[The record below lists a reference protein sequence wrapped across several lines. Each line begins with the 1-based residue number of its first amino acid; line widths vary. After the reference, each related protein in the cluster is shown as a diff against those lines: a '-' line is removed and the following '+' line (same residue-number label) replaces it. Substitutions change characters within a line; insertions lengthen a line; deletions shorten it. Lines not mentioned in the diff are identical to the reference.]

1 MKLWGG
7 RFTKP
12 TNQLVEEYT
21 ASISFDQKMWRQDI
35 VGSLAHVAM
44 LGKCGI
50 LPMEEVRQIIAG
62 LKKVKEKIEHG
73 QAPFLVA
80 HEDVHMN
87 IEKMLI
93 EEIGPVGG
101 KLHTGRSRNDQV
113 ALDMH
118 LFLREKLMEIIQLA
132 MYLQEAMIEQANQ
145 HLDTVMPGYTHLQRA
160 QPVLFGYHLMAY
172 VSMLQRDIE
181 RMTETWKR
189 VNVLPLGAG
198 ALAGTTFP
206 IDRAFVAELLQFD
219 NIYQNSMDA
228 VSDRDFIVEFLADA
242 SLLMAHLSRLCEE
255 LVIWSSQEFSFV
267 ELDDAFCTGSSIMP
281 QKKNPDVA
289 ELVRGKTG
297 RVYGNL
303 VGLLT
308 VLKGLPMAYN
318 KDMQEDKEGMFD
330 TVTTIHGALALL
342 TPMIQTMQVRTERMR
357 QAVTNDFSNATDL
370 ADYLVRKDMPF
381 RQAHEVV
388 GRAVLYCIE
397 QQKYLLDLSVEEF
410 QSFSEVIGE
419 DVYEALAVETV
430 VNARNVLGGTA
441 RNQVEQQ
448 IEWYR
453 SKLVDTHAWVDT
465 NSQKVMIEALIDIGA
480 PVQRAL

>member
-12 TNQLVEEYT
+12 TNQLVDEYT
-21 ASISFDQKMWRQDI
+21 SSISFDQQMWRQDI

-62 LKKVKEKIEHG
+62 LKKVKDKIERG
-73 QAPFLVA
+73 QAEFLVA

-113 ALDMH
+113 ATDMH
-118 LFLREKLMEIIQLA
+118 LYLREKLMEIIQLA
-132 MYLQEAMIEQANQ
+132 MYLQEALLEKAGQ

-219 NIYQNSMDA
+219 GIYQNSMDA
-228 VSDRDFIVEFLADA
+228 VSDRDFIVEFLADSA
-242 SLLMAHLSRLCEE
+242 ILMAHLSRLCEE
-255 LVIWSSQEFSFV
+255 LVIWSSQEFSFI
-267 ELDDAFCTGSSIMP
+267 ELDDEFCTGSSIMP

-303 VGLLT
+303 FGLLT
-308 VLKGLPMAYN
+308 VLKGLPLAYN

-330 TVTTIHGALALL
+330 TVATLHGALALL
-342 TPMIQTMQVRTERMR
+342 TPMISTMQVKADRMR
-357 QAVTNDFSNATDL
+357 QAVTQDFSNATDL
-370 ADYLVRKDMPF
+370 ADYLVRKNMPF

-388 GRAVLYCIE
+388 GKAVLYCIE
-397 QQKYLLDLSVEEF
+397 NNKYLLDMSLAEF
-410 QSFSEVIGE
+410 QSFSGVIGE

-430 VNARNVLGGTA
+430 VNARNVLGATA
-441 RNQVEQQ
+441 RGQVEEQ
-448 IEWYR
+448 IKVFRKHLEQ
-453 SKLVDTHAWVDT
+453 THDWVEK
-465 NSQKVMIEALIDIGA
+465 NSQKVMIESLIDVGSPA
-480 PVQRAL
+480 

>member
-62 LKKVKEKIEHG
+62 LKKVKEKIERG
-73 QAPFLVA
+73 QAEFLVA

-118 LFLREKLMEIIQLA
+118 LYLREKLMEIIQLA
-132 MYLQEAMIEQANQ
+132 MYLQEALLEQAGQ

-206 IDRAFVAELLQFD
+206 IDRTFVAELLQFD
-219 NIYQNSMDA
+219 GIYQNSMDA

-242 SLLMAHLSRLCEE
+242 SLVMTHLSRLCEE

-303 VGLLT
+303 FGLLT
-308 VLKGLPMAYN
+308 VLKGLPLAYN

-330 TVTTIHGALALL
+330 TVATIHGALALL
-342 TPMIQTMQVRTERMR
+342 TPMIKTMQVKADRMR

-388 GRAVLYCIE
+388 GRTVLYCIE
-397 QQKYLLDLSVEEF
+397 QQKYLLDLTLEEF
-410 QSFSEVIGE
+410 QGFSEAIGA

-441 RNQVEQQ
+441 RNQVEAQ
-448 IEWYR
+448 IDWYR
-453 SKLVDTHAWVDT
+453 KQLVDTHTWVDK
-465 NSQKVMIEALIDIGA
+465 NSQKVMIESLIDVGSPA
-480 PVQRAL
+480 

>member
-62 LKKVKEKIEHG
+62 LKKVKDKIERG
-73 QAPFLVA
+73 QAEFLVA

-93 EEIGPVGG
+93 EEIGSVGG

-132 MYLQEAMIEQANQ
+132 MYLQEALIEQANE

-206 IDRAFVAELLQFD
+206 IDRTFVAEMLQFD
-219 NIYQNSMDA
+219 GIYQNSMDA
-228 VSDRDFIVEFLADA
+228 VSDRDFIVEFLADS
-242 SLLMAHLSRLCEE
+242 SLIMTHLSRLCEE

-303 VGLLT
+303 FGLLT
-308 VLKGLPMAYN
+308 VLKGLPLAYN

-330 TVTTIHGALALL
+330 TVATIHGALALL
-342 TPMIQTMQVRTERMR
+342 TPMIQTMQVRTDRMR

-370 ADYLVRKDMPF
+370 ADYLVRKNMPF
-381 RQAHEVV
+381 REAHEVV
-388 GRAVLYCIE
+388 GRTVLYCIE
-397 QQKYLLDLSVEEF
+397 QQKYLLDLTLEEL
-410 QSFSEVIGE
+410 QSFSGVIGA

-441 RNQVEQQ
+441 RNQVEVQ
-448 IEWYR
+448 IAWYR
-453 SKLVDTHAWVDT
+453 EKLVDTHAWVDK
-465 NSQKVMIEALIDIGA
+465 NSQKVMIESLIDVGSPA
-480 PVQRAL
+480 

>member
-21 ASISFDQKMWRQDI
+21 ASISFDQQMWRQDI

-50 LPMEEVRQIIAG
+50 LPMDEVRQIIAG
-62 LKKVKEKIEHG
+62 LKKVKEKIERG
-73 QAPFLVA
+73 QVQFLVA

-118 LFLREKLMEIIQLA
+118 LYLREKLMEIIQLS
-132 MYLQEAMIEQANQ
+132 MYLQEALLEQASS

-160 QPVLFGYHLMAY
+160 QPVLFGYHMMAY

-181 RMTETWKR
+181 RMRDCWKR

-219 NIYQNSMDA
+219 GIYLNSMDA
-228 VSDRDFIVEFLADA
+228 VSDRDFIVEFLASA

-289 ELVRGKTG
+289 ELVSGKTG

-303 VGLLT
+303 FGLLT
-308 VLKGLPMAYN
+308 VLKGLPLAYN

-330 TVTTIHGALALL
+330 TVATLHGALALL
-342 TPMIQTMQVRTERMR
+342 TPMIQTMQVKTDRMR
-357 QAVTNDFSNATDL
+357 QAVTQDFSNATDL
-370 ADYLVRKDMPF
+370 ADYLVRKEMPF

-397 QQKYLLDLSVEEF
+397 QQKYLLDLSLDEF
-410 QSFSEVIGE
+410 RMFSADIDS

-441 RNQVEQQ
+441 RGQVEAQ
-448 IEWYR
+448 ISAYR
-453 SKLVDTHAWVDT
+453 ELLKETHAWVDK
-465 NSQKVMIEALIDIGA
+465 NSQKVMIESLIDVGSPA
-480 PVQRAL
+480 

>member
-21 ASISFDQKMWRQDI
+21 ASITFDQQMWRQDI

-50 LPMEEVRQIIAG
+50 LPMDEVKQIISG
-62 LKKVKEKIEHG
+62 LKKVKEKIEQG
-73 QAPFLVA
+73 KVQFLVA
-80 HEDVHMN
+80 HEDIHMN
-87 IEKMLI
+87 IEKLLI

-118 LFLREKLMEIIQLA
+118 LYLREKLLEIIQLA
-132 MYLQEAMIEQANQ
+132 AYLQNALLEQAAQ

-181 RMTETWKR
+181 RMQECWKR

-206 IDRAFVAELLQFD
+206 IDREFVAELLQFD
-219 NIYQNSMDA
+219 GIYLNSMDA
-228 VSDRDFIVEFLADA
+228 VSDRDFIVEFLAA
-242 SLLMAHLSRLCEE
+242 SSLLMTHLSRLCEE
-255 LVIWSSQEFSFV
+255 LVIWSSQEFSFI

-308 VLKGLPMAYN
+308 VLKGLPLAYN

-330 TVTTIHGALALL
+330 TVATLHGALALL
-342 TPMIQTMQVRTERMR
+342 TPMIQTMQVRQERMR
-357 QAVTNDFSNATDL
+357 QAVTQDFSNATDL
-370 ADYLVRKDMPF
+370 ADYLVRKGLPF

-397 QQKYLLDLSVEEF
+397 QNKYLLDLSMEEF
-410 QSFSEVIGE
+410 AQFSPDIAE

-430 VNARNVLGGTA
+430 VNARNVQGGTA
-441 RNQVEQQ
+441 RPQVEKQ
-448 IEWYR
+448 IAAAREWVSATQNWIER
-453 SKLVDTHAWVDT
+453 T
-465 NSQKVMIEALIDIGA
+465 SQKVMIESLVDVGS
-480 PVQRAL
+480 PV

>member
-12 TNQLVEEYT
+12 TNQLVDEYT
-21 ASISFDQKMWRQDI
+21 ASISFDQQMWRQDI

-50 LPMEEVRQIIAG
+50 LPMDEVKEIIAG
-62 LKKVKEKIEHG
+62 LKKVKEKIERG
-73 QAPFLVA
+73 QVQFLVA
-80 HEDVHMN
+80 HEDIHMN
-87 IEKMLI
+87 IEKLLI

-118 LFLREKLMEIIQLA
+118 LYLREKLLEIIQLA
-132 MYLQEAMIEQANQ
+132 MYLQKALLEQASR

-160 QPVLFGYHLMAY
+160 QPVLFGYHMMAY

-181 RMTETWKR
+181 RMQECWKR

-206 IDRAFVAELLQFD
+206 IDREFVAELLQFD
-219 NIYQNSMDA
+219 GIYLNSMDA

-308 VLKGLPMAYN
+308 VLKGLPLAYN

-330 TVTTIHGALALL
+330 TVATLHGALALL
-342 TPMIQTMQVRTERMR
+342 TPMIQTMQVKQERMR
-357 QAVTNDFSNATDL
+357 QAVAKDFSNATDL
-370 ADYLVRKDMPF
+370 ADYLVRKGLPF

-388 GRAVLYCIE
+388 GKAVLYCIE
-397 QQKYLLDLSVEEF
+397 QQRYLLELSLDEF
-410 QSFSEVIGE
+410 YSFSPQIEA
-419 DVYEALAVETV
+419 DVYDALAIETV
-430 VNARNVLGGTA
+430 VNARNVQGGTA
-441 RNQVEQQ
+441 RNQVEKQ
-448 IEWYR
+448 IGLAQEWI
-453 SKLVDTHAWVDT
+453 KHTQAWIDRT
-465 NSQKVMIEALIDIGA
+465 SQKVMIESLVDVGSPA
-480 PVQRAL
+480 

>member
-62 LKKVKEKIEHG
+62 LKKVKEKIERG
-73 QAPFLVA
+73 QAEFLIA

-118 LFLREKLMEIIQLA
+118 LYLREKLMEIIQLA
-132 MYLQEAMIEQANQ
+132 MYLQEAMIEQASQ

-172 VSMLQRDIE
+172 ASMLQRDIE

-219 NIYQNSMDA
+219 GIYQNSMDA

-242 SLLMAHLSRLCEE
+242 SLLMTHLSRLCEE

-303 VGLLT
+303 FGLLT
-308 VLKGLPMAYN
+308 VLKGLPLAYN

-330 TVTTIHGALALL
+330 TVETIHGALALL
-342 TPMIQTMQVRTERMR
+342 TPMIQSMQVRTERMR

-370 ADYLVRKDMPF
+370 ADYLVRKNMPF

-388 GRAVLYCIE
+388 GRTVLYCIE
-397 QQKYLLDLSVEEF
+397 HNKYLLDLSLAEF
-410 QSFSEVIGE
+410 QSFSDAIGE

-441 RNQVEQQ
+441 RNQVEKQ

-453 SKLVDTHAWVDT
+453 QKLVETRAWVDK
-465 NSQKVMIEALIDIGA
+465 NSQKVMIESLIDIGA
-480 PVQRAL
+480 PVQR

>member
-21 ASISFDQKMWRQDI
+21 ASISFDQQMWRQDI

-62 LKKVKEKIEHG
+62 LKKVKEKIERG
-73 QAPFLVA
+73 QAQFLVA

-118 LFLREKLMEIIQLA
+118 LYLREKLMEIIQLA
-132 MYLQEAMIEQANQ
+132 MYLQEALLDQASQ

-206 IDRAFVAELLQFD
+206 IDRTFVAELLQFD
-219 NIYQNSMDA
+219 GIYQNSMDA
-228 VSDRDFIVEFLADA
+228 VSDRDFIVEFLADS
-242 SLLMAHLSRLCEE
+242 SLLMTHLSRMCEE

-267 ELDDAFCTGSSIMP
+267 ELDDEFSTGSSIMP

-303 VGLLT
+303 IGLLT
-308 VLKGLPMAYN
+308 VLKGLPLAYN

-330 TVTTIHGALALL
+330 TVATLHGALALM
-342 TPMIQTMQVRTERMR
+342 TPMIQSMQVKTERMR
-357 QAVTNDFSNATDL
+357 QAVTQDFSNATDL
-370 ADYLVRKDMPF
+370 ADYLVRKNMPF

-388 GRAVLYCIE
+388 GRTVLYCIE
-397 QQKYLLDLSVEEF
+397 HQKFLLDMSLAEF
-410 QSFSEVIGE
+410 QSFSGVIGE

-441 RNQVEQQ
+441 RNQVEAQ
-448 IEWYR
+448 IGAYR
-453 SKLVDTHAWVDT
+453 KLLVETHAWVDK
-465 NSQKVMIEALIDIGA
+465 NSQKVMIESLIDVGSPA
-480 PVQRAL
+480 

>member
-12 TNQLVEEYT
+12 TNQLVDEYT
-21 ASISFDQKMWRQDI
+21 ASITFDKQMWRQDI

-50 LPMEEVRQIIAG
+50 LPMEEVKQIIAG
-62 LKKVKEKIEHG
+62 LKKVKDKIERG
-73 QAPFLVA
+73 QVEFLVA
-80 HEDVHMN
+80 NEDVHMN
-87 IEKMLI
+87 IEKFLI
-93 EEIGPVGG
+93 DEIGPVGG

-118 LFLREKLMEIIQLA
+118 LYLREKQMEIIQLA
-132 MYLQEAMIEQANQ
+132 MYLQKALLNQAEN
-145 HLDTVMPGYTHLQRA
+145 HLDTIMPGYTHLQRA
-160 QPVLFGYHLMAY
+160 QPVLLGYHLMAY

-181 RMTETWKR
+181 RLMEGWKR

-206 IDRAFVAELLQFD
+206 IDREFVAEMLAFD
-219 NIYQNSMDA
+219 GIYINSMDA
-228 VSDRDFIVEFLADA
+228 VSDRDFIVEFLADSA
-242 SLLMAHLSRLCEE
+242 LLMTHLSRLCEE
-255 LVIWSSQEFSFV
+255 LVIWSSQEFAFI

-308 VLKGLPMAYN
+308 VLKGLPLAYN
-318 KDMQEDKEGMFD
+318 KDLQEDKEGMFD
-330 TVTTIHGALALL
+330 TVATLHGALALL
-342 TPMIQTMQVRTERMR
+342 TPMMESMQVRKDRMR
-357 QAVTNDFSNATDL
+357 QAVTNDFANATDL
-370 ADYLVRKDMPF
+370 ADYLAAKGLPF

-388 GRAVLYCIE
+388 GKAVLYCI
-397 QQKYLLDLSVEEF
+397 QNNKYLLDCSMHEFKEFSPLVEDD
-410 QSFSEVIGE
+410 I
-419 DVYEALAVETV
+419 YHALNVDTV

-441 RNQVEQQ
+441 RNQVEKQ
-448 IEWYR
+448 IAAYR
-453 SKLVDTHAWVDT
+453 EKLVVTQAWVDA
-465 NSQKVMIEALIDIGA
+465 NSQKVMIESLIDVGSPA
-480 PVQRAL
+480 

>member
-62 LKKVKEKIEHG
+62 LKKVKDKIERG
-73 QAPFLVA
+73 QAEFLVA

-118 LFLREKLMEIIQLA
+118 LYLREKLMEIIQLA
-132 MYLQEAMIEQANQ
+132 MYLQEALLEQAGQ

-206 IDRAFVAELLQFD
+206 IDRTFVADMLQFD
-219 NIYQNSMDA
+219 GIYQNSMDA

-242 SLLMAHLSRLCEE
+242 SLLMTHLSRLCEE

-303 VGLLT
+303 FGLLT
-308 VLKGLPMAYN
+308 VLKGLPLAYN

-330 TVTTIHGALALL
+330 TVATIHGALALL
-342 TPMIQTMQVRTERMR
+342 TPMIKTMQVRTERMR

-370 ADYLVRKDMPF
+370 ADYLVRKNMPF

-388 GRAVLYCIE
+388 GRTVLYCIE
-397 QQKYLLDLSVEEF
+397 QQKYLLDLTLEEF
-410 QSFSEVIGE
+410 QSFSGVIGA
-419 DVYEALAVETV
+419 DVYDALAVETV

-441 RNQVEQQ
+441 RNQVEAQ
-448 IEWYR
+448 IAWYQE
-453 SKLVDTHAWVDT
+453 KWKETHAWVDK
-465 NSQKVMIEALIDIGA
+465 NSQKVMIESLIDVGSPA
-480 PVQRAL
+480 

>member
-50 LPMEEVRQIIAG
+50 VPMEEVRQIIAG
-62 LKKVKEKIEHG
+62 LKKVKDKIERG
-73 QAPFLVA
+73 QAEFLVA

-118 LFLREKLMEIIQLA
+118 LYLREKLMEIIQLA
-132 MYLQEAMIEQANQ
+132 MYLQEALIEQANQ

-206 IDRAFVAELLQFD
+206 IDRAFVAEMLQFD
-219 NIYQNSMDA
+219 GIYQNSMDA
-228 VSDRDFIVEFLADA
+228 VSDRDFIVEFLADS
-242 SLLMAHLSRLCEE
+242 SLVMTHLSRLCEE

-303 VGLLT
+303 FGLLT
-308 VLKGLPMAYN
+308 VLKGLPLAYN

-330 TVTTIHGALALL
+330 TVATIHGALALL
-342 TPMIQTMQVRTERMR
+342 TPMIQTMQVRKDRMR

-397 QQKYLLDLSVEEF
+397 QQKYLLDMSLEEF
-410 QSFSEVIGE
+410 QGFSGVIGA
-419 DVYEALAVETV
+419 DVYDALAVETV

-441 RNQVEQQ
+441 RNQVETQ
-448 IEWYR
+448 IAWYR
-453 SKLVDTHAWVDT
+453 EKLVDTHAWVDK
-465 NSQKVMIEALIDIGA
+465 NSQKVMIESLIDVGSPA
-480 PVQRAL
+480 

>member
-21 ASISFDQKMWRQDI
+21 ASISFDQQMWRQDI

-50 LPMEEVRQIIAG
+50 LPMDEVRQIIAG
-62 LKKVKEKIEHG
+62 LKKVKEKIERG
-73 QAPFLVA
+73 QVQFLVA

-118 LFLREKLMEIIQLA
+118 LYLREKLMEIIQLS
-132 MYLQEAMIEQANQ
+132 MYLQEALLEQASS

-160 QPVLFGYHLMAY
+160 QPVLFGYHMMAY

-181 RMTETWKR
+181 RMRDCWKR

-219 NIYQNSMDA
+219 GIYLNSMDA
-228 VSDRDFIVEFLADA
+228 VSDRDFIVEFLASA

-289 ELVRGKTG
+289 E
-297 RVYGNL
+297 
-303 VGLLT
+303 
-308 VLKGLPMAYN
+308 
-318 KDMQEDKEGMFD
+318 
-330 TVTTIHGALALL
+330 
-342 TPMIQTMQVRTERMR
+342 
-357 QAVTNDFSNATDL
+357 
-370 ADYLVRKDMPF
+370 
-381 RQAHEVV
+381 
-388 GRAVLYCIE
+388 
-397 QQKYLLDLSVEEF
+397 
-410 QSFSEVIGE
+410 
-419 DVYEALAVETV
+419 
-430 VNARNVLGGTA
+430 
-441 RNQVEQQ
+441 
-448 IEWYR
+448 
-453 SKLVDTHAWVDT
+453 
-465 NSQKVMIEALIDIGA
+465 
-480 PVQRAL
+480 